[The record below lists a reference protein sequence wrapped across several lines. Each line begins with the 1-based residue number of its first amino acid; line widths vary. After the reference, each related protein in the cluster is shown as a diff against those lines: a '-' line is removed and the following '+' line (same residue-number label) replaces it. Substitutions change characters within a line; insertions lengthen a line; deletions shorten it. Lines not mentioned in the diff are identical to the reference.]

1 MGQDGAGRSHD
12 LAFQMND
19 WSFGQLCRLAKVN
32 RETVNRVS
40 ADTATRIFQET
51 LPRSGKP
58 LQLLTAGDSVRAIHG
73 ASYTRLYN
81 SELLEIVLDRD

>member
-19 WSFGQLCRLAKVN
+19 WSFGQLCRLAKLN

-40 ADTATRIFQET
+40 ADTATRSSFLYPILKFTQRVF
-51 LPRSGKP
+51 LKP
-58 LQLLTAGDSVRAIHG
+58 QITQIPQIQHSENDPLYL
-73 ASYTRLYN
+73 SYL
-81 SELLEIVLDRD
+81 